1 MTAHTDPG
9 TARSRRRRTAAAA
22 LALGLLAPLPAAPA
36 AAEAPRD
43 PVSLAQVHPFKADN
57 QPCAA
62 TGGDVVEQRPWTH
75 HFLGLSRAHDL
86 STGEG
91 VGVALLAPEVDGGVP
106 ALADAVEGGQS
117 ADCLGFGTSLAGVV
131 AARSVEGSGLVG
143 VAPDSAVTAV
153 ATGSPQTGLAS
164 AQEIAAGIGSAV
176 DAGARVVLVGTG
188 TWEASSALE
197 SAVAAAEEVGAVVV
211 APATVPTSRGPLPGQ
226 PAQHASVLSVAA
238 HDVEGLPVAQGPLVL
253 PSGDLARV
261 DLTAPG
267 DRVVGTGPGGG
278 HVATAGD
285 GVAAAFVAGTAA
297 LLMAREPDLSAE
309 QVRERLTTTAYASPR
324 GDADPLSG
332 HGRVDPLAAMAIAP
346 GGTPAGV
353 VGEGFVPDPSPEGSV
368 DAPSTAVVVSVGLLL
383 IVLCVLGGAVF
394 KLGRARGWRPAAA
407 GEPVPMRSDE
417 PVR

>member
-1 MTAHTDPG
+1 MSAHNDPG
-9 TARSRRRRTAAAA
+9 TARSGRRRTAAAA
-22 LALGLLAPLPAAPA
+22 LALGLLAPLPAVPA
-36 AAEAPRD
+36 AAETPRD
-43 PVSLAQVHPFKADN
+43 PVSLTQVHPFKADS

-62 TGGDVVEQRPWTH
+62 VGGDVVEQTPWTH
-75 HFLGLSRAHDL
+75 HFLGLARAHEL

-91 VGVALLAPEVDGGVP
+91 VGVALLVPEVDGGVP
-106 ALADAVEGGQS
+106 ALAGAVEGGQS

-131 AARSVEGSGLVG
+131 AAREVEGSGLLG
-143 VAPDSAVTAV
+143 VAPGSSVTV
-153 ATGSPQTGLAS
+153 VTTGDPRTGLATS
-164 AQEIAAGIGSAV
+164 QEIAAGIGSAV
-176 DAGARVVLVGTG
+176 DSGARVVLVGTG
-188 TWEASSALE
+188 AWEGTTALE
-197 SAVAAAEEVGAVVV
+197 SAVAAAEEADALVV
-211 APATVPTSRGPLPGQ
+211 APATVPTARGPMPGH
-226 PAQHASVLSVAA
+226 PAQHAAVLSVAA
-238 HDVEGLPVAQGPLVL
+238 HDVEGVPVAQGPLVL

-285 GVAAAFVAGTAA
+285 GVAAAFVAGAAA

-353 VGEGFVPDPSPEGSV
+353 AGEGFVPDPSPEGSV
-368 DAPSTAVVVSVGLLL
+368 DAPPTAAVVSVTLLL

-394 KLGRARGWRPAAA
+394 KLGQARRWRPAAP

-417 PVR
+417 SVR